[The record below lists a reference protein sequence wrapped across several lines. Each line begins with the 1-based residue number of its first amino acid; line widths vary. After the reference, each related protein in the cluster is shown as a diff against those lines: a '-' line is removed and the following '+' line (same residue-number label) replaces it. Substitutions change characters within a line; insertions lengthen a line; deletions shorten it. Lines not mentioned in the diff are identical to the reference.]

1 MQAGA
6 KRLVAVKTRI
16 CDVQASAQVS
26 DPSGPTG
33 LLMPTGL
40 TAYRVNLLG
49 AVVSEPEI
57 NEGSAAF
64 MIDDGTGSLVIRTF
78 ESPQK
83 MAGLQIGTVVTVI
96 GRPRP
101 ASDGMFIAPEIIKT
115 TPAEWIPVRKKE
127 IEALSMRPVEKTAIN
142 SISRTSTPPGPAAN
156 TPSAPSKLASKLGA
170 VEEEVFIEEKADTS
184 PERKICDIIRKND
197 QGSGADAA
205 KVVAESGMSNADV
218 LIEKLLKNGDI
229 FAVGPGR
236 YKVLD

>member
-6 KRLVAVKTRI
+6 KRLVAVKARI

-49 AVVSEPEI
+49 AVVSEPEV

-64 MIDDGTGSLVIRTF
+64 VIDDGTGSLVIRTF
-78 ESPQK
+78 ESPQR

-101 ASDGMFIAPEIIKT
+101 ASDGMFIAPEIIKAT
-115 TPAEWIPVRKKE
+115 SSDWMAVRKKE
-127 IEALSMRPVEKTAIN
+127 IEALSMRPMEKITLN
-142 SISRTSTPPGPAAN
+142 STPRASTPPGPAVNAS
-156 TPSAPSKLASKLGA
+156 SAHPKLAGKLGA
-170 VEEEVFIEEKADTS
+170 IEEEVVIEEKADAS
-184 PERKICDIIRKND
+184 PERKICDLIRKND
-197 QGSGADAA
+197 AGGGADAA
-205 KVVAESGMSNADV
+205 KVVADSGMANADT

-236 YKVLD
+236 FKVLD